1 MSTLVSLPAIDDRSS
16 NKICVAMLS
25 SNIAKKGIWD
35 FVDVAIKLNDFAD
48 LVGFKLFGP
57 KTAEIEQIIDRKQA
71 GELTNLE
78 YCGYIEDPAE
88 ALFTADIVVNLS
100 HFQESFGRTVLEA
113 MAAAKPVVCYDWGAL
128 GELVI
133 NHQSGYLVSFGDVE
147 AVSSHILN
155 LANNRQILMA
165 MGTKGR

>member
-1 MSTLVSLPAIDDRSS
+1 
-16 NKICVAMLS
+16 
-25 SNIAKKGIWD
+25 
-35 FVDVAIKLNDFAD
+35 
-48 LVGFKLFGP
+48 
-57 KTAEIEQIIDRKQA
+57 
-71 GELTNLE
+71 
-78 YCGYIEDPAE
+78 
-88 ALFTADIVVNLS
+88 VVNLS

-165 MGTKGR
+165 MGTKGREHAINHYSESVFVSKIASAYSGLISDNIDA